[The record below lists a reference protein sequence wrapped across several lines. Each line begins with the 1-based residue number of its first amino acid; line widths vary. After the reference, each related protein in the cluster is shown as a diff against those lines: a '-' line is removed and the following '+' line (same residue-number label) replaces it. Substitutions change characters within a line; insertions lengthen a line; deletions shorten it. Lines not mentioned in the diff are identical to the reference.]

1 MASSRHPSA
10 SGSVPKLEEL
20 RRSPEGGYDTQSV
33 VEAFDAFRRNVMQLS
48 AELRVLKAA
57 AAAMPAATVPV
68 PDATTR
74 EARMSAMRI
83 VRAAAE
89 FADAIEREAQQ
100 AATARLGRIDSDL
113 EHRQRNVVEDERRV
127 TALKE
132 ELERNRDR
140 YIKEAEAEAEKIVA
154 GAQRQADNL
163 SANVQ
168 AEVDETLSWARAHAA
183 SILSRVQE
191 VTRQLLR
198 AAALGPAHVDDV
210 TDAIVQAARSSTVA
224 TKGQPPSLIAPLYE
238 SLEAARHNAITRSG
252 SPSSADDPAPPA
264 EPDEPSW

>member
-1 MASSRHPSA
+1 MGA
-10 SGSVPKLEEL
+10 SGSAPRLEEL
-20 RRSPEGGYDTQSV
+20 RRSADGGYDAQSV
-33 VEAFDAFRRNVMQLS
+33 AAAFDTFRRNLMQLS

-57 AAAMPAATVPV
+57 AAARPHATVPE

-89 FADAIEREAQQ
+89 FADAIEREAQE

-113 EHRQRNVVEDERRV
+113 ERRQRNVVEDERRV
-127 TALKE
+127 LVLKE
-132 ELERNRDR
+132 DLERNRDR
-140 YIKEAEAEAEKIVA
+140 YISEAEAEAVKIVA
-154 GAQRQADNL
+154 AAQRQADNL

-183 SILSRVQE
+183 SILSRVHE
-191 VTRQLLR
+191 VTRQLLQ
-198 AAALGPAHVDDV
+198 AAALGPAHLDDV
-210 TDAIVQAARSSTVA
+210 TDAIVGAARAATVA

-238 SLEAARHNAITRSG
+238 SLEAARHSAITRAV
-252 SPSSADDPAPPA
+252 SPSSGDDPIPPT
-264 EPDEPSW
+264 EPDESSW

>member
-1 MASSRHPSA
+1 MA
-10 SGSVPKLEEL
+10 SGSVPKIEEL
-20 RRSPEGGYDTQSV
+20 RRSEDGGYDAQSV
-33 VEAFDAFRRNVMQLS
+33 AAAFEAFRRSMLQMS
-48 AELRVLKAA
+48 AEVRVLKAA
-57 AAAMPAATVPV
+57 AAARPQATVPI

-89 FADAIEREAQQ
+89 FADAIEREAQE
-100 AATARLGRIDSDL
+100 AAMARLGRIDSDL
-113 EHRQRNVVEDERRV
+113 ERRQSNVVDDERRV
-127 TALKE
+127 SALKE

-140 YIKEAEAEAEKIVA
+140 YIKEAEDEAQKIVA
-154 GAQRQADNL
+154 AAQRQADNL

-168 AEVDETLSWARAHAA
+168 AEVDETLSWARAHAS
-183 SILSRVQE
+183 SILTRVQE

-210 TDAIVQAARSSTVA
+210 TDAIVGAARASTVA

-238 SLEAARHNAITRSG
+238 SLEVARHNAITRSA
-252 SPSSADDPAPPA
+252 SPSSADDPAPPT
-264 EPDEPSW
+264 EPNEPSW

>member
-1 MASSRHPSA
+1 MA
-10 SGSVPKLEEL
+10 GSEPRLDEL
-20 RRSPEGGYDTQSV
+20 RRSADGGYEAQSV
-33 VEAFDAFRRNVMQLS
+33 ADAFDTFRQNLLQLH

-57 AAAMPAATVPV
+57 AAARPQATVPA

-89 FADAIEREAQQ
+89 FADAIEREAQE
-100 AATARLGRIDSDL
+100 AATARLSRIDSDL
-113 EHRQRNVVEDERRV
+113 ERRQRGLVEDERRV
-127 TALKE
+127 SALKE
-132 ELERNRDR
+132 ELERNRER
-140 YIKEAEAEAEKIVA
+140 YIKEAEDEAQKIVA
-154 GAQRQADNL
+154 AAQRQADTL

-168 AEVDETLSWARAHAA
+168 AEVDETLSWARAHAS

-198 AAALGPAHVDDV
+198 AAALGPTHIDDV
-210 TDAIVQAARSSTVA
+210 TDAIVGAARASTVA

-238 SLEAARHNAITRSG
+238 SLEAARHNAITRSA
-252 SPSSADDPAPPA
+252 STDDSAPPT
-264 EPDEPSW
+264 EPDESSW